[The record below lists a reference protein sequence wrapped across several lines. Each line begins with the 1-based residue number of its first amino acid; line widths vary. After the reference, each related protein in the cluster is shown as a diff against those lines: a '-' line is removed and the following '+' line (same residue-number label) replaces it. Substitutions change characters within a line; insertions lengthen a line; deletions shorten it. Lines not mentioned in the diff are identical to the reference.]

1 MKVARHHFVGCGH
14 PHGFTLIEVLV
25 ALAIV
30 AITLIAGL
38 QATAG
43 MTRNAERQAD
53 RVLAQL
59 CAENAMAKVRL
70 SRQLPDVGDNT
81 SNCEQSGRTLQ
92 LRLVVQPTP
101 NPNFRRVEA
110 QLSKDTLH
118 LLSMS
123 TVVGRY

>member
-1 MKVARHHFVGCGH
+1 MKAQHLQSVDQ
-14 PHGFTLIEVLV
+14 GFTLIEVLV

-70 SRQLPDVGDNT
+70 SRQLPDVSDNT
-81 SNCEQSGRTLQ
+81 SNCEQSARTLQ
-92 LRLVVQPTP
+92 IRLVVQPTP

-110 QLSKDTLH
+110 QLSKDALH
-118 LLSMS
+118 LLTMS